1 MMRRGRQVAA
11 AFIAEP
17 RVYIVANEFRGL
29 GRENRL
35 RVEER
40 EKRRR
45 RSNRITGL
53 NALLQ
58 GQELIIICCCPF
70 PANSY
75 ILRVKQSASA
85 AAATC
90 QSAVQ

>member
-1 MMRRGRQVAA
+1 MAA